1 MSLKLRTKVT
11 VLDSPSGKSSREFSL
26 AARMES
32 SFLPQFH
39 DLERS
44 KRRIRRISLF
54 VSCLEEI
61 SLVLAASATI
71 ICCVERF
78 HLRSLT

>member
-1 MSLKLRTKVT
+1 MPLKLRTKVT
-11 VLDSPSGKSSREFSL
+11 VLDSSSGKSNKEFSL
-26 AARMES
+26 AARVES

-44 KRRIRRISLF
+44 KRRICLF